1 MLIFVTKPYRGHC
14 VRSLAAVDTRLL
26 RNVLKHFLMYGH
38 EAGVPKTELAYQFK
52 TLGNVR
58 LIRRREG
65 ARK

>member
-38 EAGVPKTELAYQFK
+38 EAGVPKAHFL
-52 TLGNVR
+52 
-58 LIRRREG
+58 
-65 ARK
+65 